1 MLGVF
6 VLVAA
11 TTAASLP
18 APDLFGGGR
27 LVVYS
32 PRGFDPTP
40 GWKPR
45 AKRLRADAESLVRLG
60 VRAVETE
67 STPASLTPVCR
78 FLKRRGIARVIVG
91 VVDPTD
97 AAELRRAA
105 RLRRC
110 ADGYA
115 VGWGGLSERRYGR
128 DALARAVER
137 LRRRTG
143 KPVAVRERPE
153 SYRDD
158 PTLLALGDWVFPLV
172 DPLRDEILGSQESCG
187 WTMQAYRD
195 LLERAPIDRPVTLAA
210 TGLPTSGPQ
219 GANEAWQR
227 AYFVCLESRNVPFAA
242 FEAFDQPWRRGA
254 EYYGL
259 LRADGTPKFWAQQLV
274 TERAAPR

>member
-11 TTAASLP
+11 ATQATLP

-27 LVVYS
+27 LVVYA

-45 AKRLRADAESLVRLG
+45 AKRLRADATALAGIG

-67 STPASLTPVCR
+67 STPESLMPVCR
-78 FLKRRGIARVIVG
+78 FLKRYGIARVIVG
-91 VVDPTD
+91 VADPTD
-97 AAELRRAA
+97 TAELRRAA

-115 VGWGGLSERRYGR
+115 VGWGGLGERRYTR
-128 DALARAVER
+128 AALVAAADR

-153 SYRDD
+153 AYKDD
-158 PTLLALGDWVFPLV
+158 PTLLGVGDWVFPLV
-172 DPLRDEILGSQESCG
+172 DPLREEVVGPQESCG
-187 WTMQAYRD
+187 ATMQAYRD
-195 LLERAPIDRPVTLAA
+195 VLERAPVDRPVTIAA
-210 TGLPTSGPQ
+210 TGMPTSGSP
-219 GANEAWQR
+219 GANDSWQR
-227 AYFVCLESRNVPFAA
+227 AYLVCLESRNIPFAV
-242 FEAFDQPWRRGA
+242 FEAFDQPWRQGA

-259 LRADGTPKFWAQQLV
+259 LRADGSPKLWATQLSG
-274 TERAAPR
+274 TAGSR